1 MSGQLEADRA
11 VGHQSLAAQISTRVV
26 RLLSLYT
33 GRGPT
38 KARTTIDT
46 NVIVVVTDDALTTAE
61 KNLAG
66 AGEAES
72 VREMRRRFHSVMYDD
87 AVALVE
93 ELTGRKVRAF
103 LMDCNPEVNVAAHV
117 FVLEPLPDPVRY
129 P

>member
-1 MSGQLEADRA
+1 M
-11 VGHQSLAAQISTRVV
+11 V

-61 KNLAG
+61 KNLTT
-66 AGEAES
+66 AGEADS
-72 VREMRRRFHSVMYDD
+72 VKEMRRRFHSVMYND
-87 AVALVE
+87 AAAMVE
-93 ELTGRKVRAF
+93 ELTGRTVRAF
-103 LMDCNPEVNVAAHV
+103 LADVSPETNAAAHV
-117 FVLEPLPDPVRY
+117 FLLEPLPDPVRY